1 MEYNYE
7 FWYDVATYDNT
18 NWKGNFTPK
27 EIAMNAFEYWC
38 EWKAT
43 LDSDKVTANLDTL
56 MQQLH
61 EDYCN
66 GSVEA
71 IKLLEAIVD
80 ELKYQ
85 GIEWFID

>member
-1 MEYNYE
+1 MDYG
-7 FWYDVATYDNT
+7 FWYAVATYGNA

-27 EIAMNAFEYWC
+27 EIAVNAFEYWC

-43 LDSDKVTANLDTL
+43 LDSDKVTATLDDL
-56 MQQLH
+56 MHLLH

-66 GSVEA
+66 GSTEA
-71 IKLLEAIVD
+71 LEFLDAIIR
-80 ELKYQ
+80 ELEYQ

>member
-1 MEYNYE
+1 MDYG
-7 FWYDVATYDNT
+7 FWWDVAHY
-18 NWKGNFTPK
+18 GNEAWRGKFSEK
-27 EIAMNAFEYWC
+27 EVAENAYEYLC

-43 LDSDKVTANLDTL
+43 LDSDKVTASLDVL
-56 MQQLH
+56 MHLLH

-66 GSVEA
+66 GSAEA
-71 IKLLEAIVD
+71 IKLLTVIVD